1 MAPAPFGKP
10 NMKAHLRNHVA
21 SLFLLVPGAMAL
33 VAAPTLALAQS
44 ASPEVRSL
52 EVRSDRAVGPGAQ
65 LTFRVVGTPRARA
78 MVRISGVRERIELR
92 EVSRG
97 LYTGSYR
104 VMPGDRIDKDSEV
117 RAVLRAENRSGS
129 AEYTLAEVMSQAPVA
144 VAPPA
149 PPQPAAPMPRI
160 ERFSMAPIDRIE
172 PGAEL
177 RFALDGFPGATVRVD
192 LPGIDND
199 VALREVRPGH
209 YEGSYTLRRADNLN
223 LSRPMVAT
231 LRAGERAVT
240 ANLNLPVAQPLLGD
254 NRSPSLANITPREGE
269 VVAAGSVIQVS
280 ANFED
285 RGGSGVEP
293 ATVRITM
300 SGRDVTGDA
309 QIAPTGF
316 SFRANLPPGRHTID
330 VAASDRAGNLLR
342 KAWSFEV
349 AAAAPINMPL
359 QIVSHGNNGQ
369 VEGGNTQVVGRTA
382 PFASVAVKVD
392 AVAPVPGGGFSVS
405 QQVLSQT
412 LQADANG
419 NFSFNFSPRF
429 PIPGTRYEI
438 AMVAS
443 KANANT
449 EARLVLHQR

>member
-1 MAPAPFGKP
+1 MSPAPFGKP
-10 NMKAHLRNHVA
+10 NVKAHLRNHVA

-52 EVRSDRAVGPGAQ
+52 EVRSDRAIGPGAQ

-97 LYTGSYR
+97 LYAGSYR
-104 VMPGDRIDKDSEV
+104 VMPGDRIDRDSEV
-117 RAVLRAENRSGS
+117 RVVLRAENRSGS
-129 AEYTLAEVMSQAPVA
+129 AEYTLAEVMPGQAPVA
-144 VAPPA
+144 PL
-149 PPQPAAPMPRI
+149 PRI

-209 YEGSYTLRRADNLN
+209 YEGSYTIRRADNLN

-254 NRSPSLANITPREGE
+254 NRPPSLANLAPREGE

-300 SGRDVTGDA
+300 SGREVTGDA
-309 QIAPTGF
+309 QITPTGF

-349 AAAAPINMPL
+349 AAAAPNNMSL

-369 VEGGNTQVVGRTA
+369 VDGSNTHVVGRTA

-405 QQVLSQT
+405 QQVTSQT
-412 LQADANG
+412 VQADANG

-443 KANANT
+443 KANANA